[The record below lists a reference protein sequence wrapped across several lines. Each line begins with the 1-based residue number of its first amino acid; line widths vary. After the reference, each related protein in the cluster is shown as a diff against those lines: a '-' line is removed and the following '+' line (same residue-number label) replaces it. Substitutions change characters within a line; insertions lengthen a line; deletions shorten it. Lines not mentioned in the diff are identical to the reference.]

1 MMRGLV
7 LTLLLTV
14 PPRAWIHPPHTRPMT
29 PADEP
34 RFVRASAAC
43 AADQHQ
49 PFAIEVR
56 WDERRHRLHVSG
68 SRRVVLAFQDCLRGH
83 GFLVPVVPGD
93 EILVVVP

>member
-29 PADEP
+29 DEP
-34 RFVRASAAC
+34 RFVRASYAC
-43 AADQHQ
+43 ADQYQ
-49 PFAIEVR
+49 AFAIAVR

-68 SRRVVLAFQDCLRGH
+68 RPRVILAFQDCLRGH

>member
-34 RFVRASAAC
+34 RFVRASYAC
-43 AADQHQ
+43 ADQYQ

-68 SRRVVLAFQDCLRGH
+68 RQRVVLAFQDCLRGH
-83 GFLVPVVPGD
+83 GFLVPAVPGGD
-93 EILVVVP
+93 ILVVVP